1 MKEYEICEFC
11 PTHNSDFQHSKL
23 YPFQPASG
31 LFLQLIFLKFRDFR
45 FLSNTFLWKKG
56 VMKEN
61 DNKLYKIT

>member
-31 LFLQLIFLKFRDFR
+31 LFIQLIFLKFRNFR
-45 FLSNTFLWKKG
+45 FFIEYILMKKG
-56 VMKEN
+56 RNERK
-61 DNKLYKIT
+61 